1 MQQYSWIKRGG
12 IEVSGIGAF
21 QFRTFDQGMRLA
33 IDVGVGAKYVGGPV
47 SIEVSPQIS
56 IGANKRG
63 EGNKELIDVPLH
75 VAFHATPKLA
85 IFVDSG
91 ITGQASAF
99 GATYVVPVGVG
110 AALAVLPNLDV
121 GAEFA
126 LPNAVTGME
135 GDNSTDLRVL
145 GVFASYRTK

>member
-1 MQQYSWIKRGG
+1 
-12 IEVSGIGAF
+12 
-21 QFRTFDQGMRLA
+21 
-33 IDVGVGAKYVGGPV
+33 
-47 SIEVSPQIS
+47 
-56 IGANKRG
+56 
-63 EGNKELIDVPLH
+63 
-75 VAFHATPKLA
+75 
-85 IFVDSG
+85 
-91 ITGQASAF
+91 
-99 GATYVVPVGVG
+99 VVPVGVG